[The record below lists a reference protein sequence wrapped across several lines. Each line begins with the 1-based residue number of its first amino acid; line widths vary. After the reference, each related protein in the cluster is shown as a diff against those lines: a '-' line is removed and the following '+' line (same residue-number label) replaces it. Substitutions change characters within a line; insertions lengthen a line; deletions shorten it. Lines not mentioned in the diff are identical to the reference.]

1 MAKIQIM
8 KLNFITYPYVE
19 NIGYICRL
27 YIIEFMNRFI
37 SAVILS
43 LTLLSSCSED
53 IFLTPGI
60 SFLTPSPEVYE
71 ETAIFRII
79 GQPFTSADSL
89 KIPVTLG
96 GTAQKGTDYEIS
108 SEYFTLSK
116 ESLMDSIVV
125 TTKTLGT
132 GKTVSLS
139 LEIPEGFTAGKYP
152 ASEFMLQDKYG
163 LLSFETSKSFVADS
177 TSLAIVLTDT
187 TGNSKVLSKPAS
199 VEFKVNTEKSTAVLG
214 EDFRLANA
222 DNLMIAAG
230 TGYASFGIV
239 PLKAEVNEN
248 KNKVVLN
255 LHSDARFDT
264 GEFAEIEL
272 TLVSPELKALEG
284 NWVME
289 SILTDSL
296 YFESF
301 WGESCTGYSLV
312 PEKYT
317 SNLVGI
323 SFIGATFR
331 PSFVYG
337 LEKYFIGNS
346 LMSIGQKMELVD
358 IDGNSK
364 TVQLISLDNT
374 NRYFTPDQIS
384 EDSNSYVGIYLYTDP
399 ETQSSMMELYIL
411 DHTSRSF
418 MPELEAGNI
427 YRSEKPVAVDPGLYL
442 CTTFARL

>member
-43 LTLLSSCSED
+43 LALLSSCSED

-96 GTAQKGTDYEIS
+96 GTAQRGTDYEIS
-108 SEYFTLSK
+108 SDHFTLSK

-125 TTKTLGT
+125 TTKVLGT
-132 GKTVSLS
+132 GKHISLS
-139 LEIPEGFTAGKYP
+139 LVIPEGFTAGKYET
-152 ASEFMLQDKYG
+152 SEFMLQDKYG
-163 LLSFETSKSFVADS
+163 LLSFETSRSFIADS
-177 TSLAIVLTDT
+177 TNISIVLTDT
-187 TGNSKVLSKPAS
+187 TGNVKVLSKPTS
-199 VEFKVNTEKSTAVLG
+199 VRFTVNTEKSTAVLG
-214 EDFRLANA
+214 EDFNFVNT
-222 DNLMIAAG
+222 DNLRISAG
-230 TGYASFGIV
+230 SGSASFGIA
-239 PLKAEVNEN
+239 PLKAEVDQK

-255 LHSDARFDT
+255 LHSDERFDT
-264 GEFAEIEL
+264 GRFAEIEL
-272 TLVSPELKALEG
+272 TLLSPKLKALEG
-284 NWVME
+284 NWMME

-296 YFESF
+296 YFENF
-301 WGESCTGYSLV
+301 WGSACTGYSLV
-312 PEKYT
+312 PKKYT
-317 SNLVGI
+317 SNLIGI
-323 SFIGATFR
+323 SFFNATFS
-331 PSFVYG
+331 PSVIYG
-337 LEKYFIGNS
+337 LERYFTEDS
-346 LMSIGQKMELVD
+346 SMSMGQTMEIVD
-358 IDGNSK
+358 INGSSK
-364 TVQLISLDNT
+364 TVQLISLDKT
-374 NRYFTPDQIS
+374 NRYFSSDQIS
-384 EDSNSYVGIYLYTDP
+384 EDSNSFIGIYLYTDT
-399 ETQSSMMELYIL
+399 ETQQDKMELYIL

-418 MPELEAGNI
+418 MPELETGNI

-442 CTTFARL
+442 CITFARL